1 MLEIE
6 NKELNKLNNLIVFG
20 IIFISIWFSI
30 FFTFF
35 FLFFLLTIFI
45 FLSKSAGVEIDFEKR
60 LYRKYR
66 EILLLRKGQWKELND
81 KIRIVILEKK
91 GIQTT
96 TGTLGTGQL
105 ETTSN
110 FFELYFMDVNHIN
123 RFFLHSSSNKNE
135 ILELA
140 QKISHNTNLKLET
153 YNPKI

>member
-45 FLSKSAGVEIDFEKR
+45 FLSKSSGVEIDFEKR

-66 EILLLRKGQWKELND
+66 EILLMRKGQWKELND

-110 FFELYFMDVNHIN
+110 FFVLYFMDVNHIN

-140 QKISHNTNLKLET
+140 QKISHNTNLKLEN